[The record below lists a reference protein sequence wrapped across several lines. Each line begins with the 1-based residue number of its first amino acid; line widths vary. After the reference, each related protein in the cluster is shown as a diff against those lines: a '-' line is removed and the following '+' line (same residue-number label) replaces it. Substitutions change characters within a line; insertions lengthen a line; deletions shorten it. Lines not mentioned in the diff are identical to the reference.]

1 MARHS
6 VKQEADI
13 RQCRPCDVERG
24 ISSNTWWLWYGLHP
38 GMKINSEN
46 FTTWILGLGIQLH
59 GLHQFQPKQVAKPTT
74 NYSLC
79 SKL

>member
-38 GMKINSEN
+38 GMPNNPEY
-46 FTTWILGLGIQLH
+46 FTNYNLDTWIGNSIAW
-59 GLHQFQPKQVAKPTT
+59 FASIPTKT
-74 NYSLC
+74 SGKANY
-79 SKL
+79 